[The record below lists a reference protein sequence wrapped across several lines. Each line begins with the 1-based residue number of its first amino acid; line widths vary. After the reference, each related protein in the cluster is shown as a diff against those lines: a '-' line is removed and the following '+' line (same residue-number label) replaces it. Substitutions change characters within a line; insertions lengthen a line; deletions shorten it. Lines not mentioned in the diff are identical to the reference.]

1 VKSKTARHA
10 RRSGDTSMEPRTY
23 QRTNMAKR
31 RNSPDDTTGKLQL
44 LLLRLQL
51 MHLLWTVLID
61 GGEIMQRV
69 LIALSM

>member
-1 VKSKTARHA
+1 
-10 RRSGDTSMEPRTY
+10 
-23 QRTNMAKR
+23 MAKR

-51 MHLLWTVLID
+51 MHLLWTFLMD